1 MDGWGL
7 SNVKYVDAE
16 PEATGDGA
24 HSFPGRKPGKAGMG
38 ADRRRSTAP
47 CGNLKTAFT
56 DGRRA
61 LFV

>member
-24 HSFPGRKPGKAGMG
+24 HSFPGRKPGEGWDGGGPPPKYCTVRQSE
-38 ADRRRSTAP
+38 DRLHGLEA
-47 CGNLKTAFT
+47 
-56 DGRRA
+56 A